1 MLCTTNR
8 GSLYLTTSIL
18 VHIIIQIKLNV
29 ALLLNEL
36 VECVS
41 LMQEVPQPLPPA
53 EENLPT
59 PQAELVIQELETL
72 RALSDPL
79 RLRIIECLAQP
90 QTAKTVAAKLAIG
103 KTKLYYHLNLLEKH
117 GIIRVVRTR
126 VVSGIIE
133 KSYQVTALRFRP
145 AKALLS
151 SSDEGKDRSVA
162 IIDSILD
169 ATRTDLV
176 HGLKTGAVEIG
187 TDAHLRKMLLGRVMM
202 VLTPTQ
208 AASFMERLQAL
219 LEEMAQCTAP
229 PTEGRPYALTL
240 AFFPKSEEE

>member
-1 MLCTTNR
+1 MR
-8 GSLYLTTSIL
+8 
-18 VHIIIQIKLNV
+18 
-29 ALLLNEL
+29 
-36 VECVS
+36 
-41 LMQEVPQPLPPA
+41 EVPPSLPSAEEQPL
-53 EENLPT
+53 L
-59 PQAELVIQELETL
+59 PQAELVIQDLETL

-79 RLRIIECLAQP
+79 RLRILEYLAQP

-169 ATRTDLV
+169 ATRIDLV
-176 HGLKTGAVEIG
+176 HGLKTGTVEIG
-187 TDAHLRKMLLGRVMM
+187 TDTHLRKLLLGRVMLL
-202 VLTPTQ
+202 LTPTQ

-219 LEEMAQCTAP
+219 LEEMAQCEAP
-229 PTEGRPYALTL
+229 PAEGRPYALTL

>member
-1 MLCTTNR
+1 MRSET
-8 GSLYLTTSIL
+8 
-18 VHIIIQIKLNV
+18 
-29 ALLLNEL
+29 ALL
-36 VECVS
+36 VEWVILMSEVLQS
-41 LMQEVPQPLPPA
+41 LLPT
-53 EENLPT
+53 EEALPT
-59 PQAELVIQELETL
+59 PQEELVIQDLETL

-79 RLRIIECLAQP
+79 RLRILELLAQP

-151 SSDEGKDRSVA
+151 SSDEGKDRGVA

-176 HGLKTGAVEIG
+176 HGLKTGTVEIG
-187 TDAHLRKMLLGRVMM
+187 TDAHLRKMLLGRVTM
-202 VLTPTQ
+202 VLTPDQ
-208 AASFMERLQAL
+208 ATSFMERFQAL
-219 LEEMAQCTAP
+219 LAEMAQCEAPTA
-229 PTEGRPYALTL
+229 EGRAYALTL
-240 AFFPKSEEE
+240 AFFPKADAE